1 MNRYALKTRSRT
13 SPSRPILSPT
23 EGIRNQLVGQS
34 HATNQNR
41 LRANTLPA
49 STSEIRPTHRRRCD
63 RRALAVGKGQWQ
75 DLVGGGYV
83 ADVARISC
91 RIENDDPLAA
101 EQLLPL
107 VCDELRK
114 LASAKLVRGHFFAA
128 AAEAMRRM
136 LVERARHNRSL
147 KAGGD
152 GHRQDLALIETVI
165 AKPNVD
171 HRPRRGFGKARRAG
185 PAQSTTR
192 QAPLLCRPDDRA
204 NGPALGI
211 STSTADNDWAYARRW
226 LRVEMEAQGATPGP
240 DQIENNQNR
249 LGKSP
254 AFFALITE
262 SARNWRT
269 FSIHQAERTA

>member
-23 EGIRNQLVGQS
+23 DGIRNQLVGQS

-128 AAEAMRRM
+128 AAEAMRRI

-147 KAGGD
+147 KAGATAIGKTWPSS
-152 GHRQDLALIETVI
+152 RQSSRSQTLIIALEEVLATKSRTR
-165 AKPNVD
+165 AKHNSSSS
-171 HRPRRGFGKARRAG
+171 ASL
-185 PAQSTTR
+185 PA
-192 QAPLLCRPDDRA
+192 
-204 NGPALGI
+204 
-211 STSTADNDWAYARRW
+211 
-226 LRVEMEAQGATPGP
+226 
-240 DQIENNQNR
+240 
-249 LGKSP
+249 
-254 AFFALITE
+254 
-262 SARNWRT
+262 
-269 FSIHQAERTA
+269 